1 MLITA
6 AVVASLLLAVV
17 LAVTASGEAALGR
30 PPSWIPTAAATAAV
44 VLAALPAAFAV
55 RRRHGIG
62 TPERGLDAVLRAIT
76 AYRIVR
82 TLAAVLAA
90 EAGGLLITASPASD
104 DGSRKPCVVV
114 RDTEPG
120 PLRGKNCPGRYG
132 RLDWTREHPYAL

>member
-1 MLITA
+1 VSPVLITA

-17 LAVTASGEAALGR
+17 LAVTASGEAALVR

-90 EAGGLLITASPASD
+90 EAGGLLITASPPPVTD
-104 DGSRKPCVVV
+104 PGSRALLPETQS
-114 RDTEPG
+114 RDHDTGQEQSRPEW
-120 PLRGKNCPGRYG
+120 PI
-132 RLDWTREHPYAL
+132 RLDA